1 MRQRVPNIRKA
12 GPRRVCANAPQEKM
26 RPQSPT
32 PLTLQQKEKFLTL
45 LRATGNVARSAE
57 ACGHDRGNF
66 YALRQPAANCFDPE
80 FTKRWD
86 DAMESYYDDLEEE
99 GFRRAFGEQ
108 VPVRNRVTGKQLMVK
123 DENGNLVPLTKKVA
137 SDLLLIFMLKGNRKK
152 YVDRTAIEGGATP
165 MAVISTQVKQALMAK
180 IFPHLDQAAL
190 DAPAEPPRAK
200 P

>member
-1 MRQRVPNIRKA
+1 MGRPGRRTRVKNVRK
-12 GPRRVCANAPQEKM
+12 RTNEPQEKM
-26 RPQSPT
+26 RPRPPT
-32 PLTLQQKEKFLTL
+32 PLTLQQKERFLEL

-66 YALRQPAANCFDPE
+66 YELRKPASNCFDPE
-80 FTKRWD
+80 FTRRWE

-108 VPVRNRVTGKQLMVK
+108 VPVRNRTTGRQLMVK

-190 DAPAEPPRAK
+190 DAPAESPGAK